1 MYGNIHYGELLYSQE
16 QPENEEIEMFIPN
29 LMEYLPPYYGNSKV
43 MKNIQSV
50 IAKEVG
56 TQKYASGD
64 VLKQFFVDT
73 ATWGLDLWEEELG
86 LEVDKSKTNEVRRE
100 VLKAKLRGT
109 GTVTKEMLKNTC
121 LAYTNA
127 EVAIT
132 EDYANYQFI
141 IKFVGVKGI
150 PPNMEGLI
158 QTIDE
163 IKPAHLGYEFQYTYT
178 VWQMLTDK
186 GLTWQQAQT
195 KTWDELRVFE

>member
-1 MYGNIHYGELLYSQE
+1 MYGKMQYGELLYAQE
-16 QPENEEIEMFIPN
+16 KPQAEDIEMFIPD
-29 LMEYLPPYYGNSKV
+29 LMGYLPPYYGSSKV
-43 MKNIQSV
+43 MRNIQDA

-73 ATWGLDLWEEELG
+73 ATWGLDFWEEELD
-86 LEVDKSKTNEVRRE
+86 LEIDKSKTYEARRE

-109 GTVTKEMLKNTC
+109 GTVTKGMIKNTC

-132 EDYANYQFI
+132 EDYANYRFI
-141 IKFVGVKGI
+141 IKFIGVKGI

-158 QTIDE
+158 QTIEE
-163 IKPAHLGYEFQYTYT
+163 IKPAHLGYEFKYTYT
-178 VWQMLTDK
+178 VWQMLTEK
-186 GLTWQQAQT
+186 ELTWQQAQI